1 MIHVFYEDCSLSG
14 KQHEDVVSKMSQV
27 VESEGF
33 KEGNLSVVFCSDT
46 YLLEIN
52 KAHLDHDYY
61 TDILTFSYN
70 ENNLINGDL
79 FISVDRLKENAEVN
93 NVEFL
98 NELSR
103 VVIHGVLHLCGYNDK
118 TPEEI
123 TLMREKES
131 DYLKRICFT

>member
-14 KQHEDVVSKMSQV
+14 KQHEDVVFKMSQV
-27 VESEGF
+27 VENEGF

-61 TDILTFSYN
+61 TDLLTFSYN

>member
-14 KQHEDVVSKMSQV
+14 KQHEDVVYKMGQV
-27 VESEGF
+27 VEGEGF
-33 KEGNLSVVFCSDT
+33 KEGDLSVVFCSDR

-52 KAHLDHDYY
+52 KTHLDHDYY

-70 ENNLINGDL
+70 EDNLINGDL
-79 FISVDRLKENAEVN
+79 FISVDRLKENAEAN

>member
-27 VESEGF
+27 IENEGF
-33 KEGNLSVVFCSDT
+33 KEGDLSVVFCSDT